1 MSELRRLQPLSPVR
15 LNRLQTRPQVGRMT
29 ASREHA
35 CAAALLCALA
45 LAAPLARA
53 QFSWPEVANQDAL
66 QRGEVCADRS
76 VLPVRMQSKRI
87 HSKCGQTH
95 APVQCCALLPWLG
108 RFRAS
113 FAALSQ
119 RLCDGCNL
127 DKTPTD
133 RVKHRRSGE
142 TIG

>member
-1 MSELRRLQPLSPVR
+1 
-15 LNRLQTRPQVGRMT
+15 MT

-66 QRGEVCADRS
+66 QRGEVCVPRAAYCQCGRNPSGFIAS
-76 VLPVRMQSKRI
+76 VGR
-87 HSKCGQTH
+87 H

-108 RFRAS
+108 GKKDS
-113 FAALSQ
+113 VLPSQ
-119 RLCDGCNL
+119 HSLNN
-127 DKTPTD
+127 
-133 RVKHRRSGE
+133 
-142 TIG
+142 